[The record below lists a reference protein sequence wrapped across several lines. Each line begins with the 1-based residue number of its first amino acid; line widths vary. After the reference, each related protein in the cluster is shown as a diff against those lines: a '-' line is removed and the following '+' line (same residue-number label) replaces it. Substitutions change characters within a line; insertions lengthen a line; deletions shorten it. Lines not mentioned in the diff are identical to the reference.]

1 MLSKYRLVSKYKTVS
16 KYRKNFILSAYYT
29 GFLRLIVKHFKLIH
43 WQKLDRFWR
52 MPIGYMLSKWEVWL
66 VVMAAT
72 LQKCHQ

>member
-29 GFLRLIVKHFKLIH
+29 GFWRLIVKHFKLID
-43 WQKLDRFWR
+43 WQKVNRFWR
-52 MPIGYMLSKWEVWL
+52 MQIGCMLSKCEVWR

-72 LQKCHQ
+72 LQKFHQ